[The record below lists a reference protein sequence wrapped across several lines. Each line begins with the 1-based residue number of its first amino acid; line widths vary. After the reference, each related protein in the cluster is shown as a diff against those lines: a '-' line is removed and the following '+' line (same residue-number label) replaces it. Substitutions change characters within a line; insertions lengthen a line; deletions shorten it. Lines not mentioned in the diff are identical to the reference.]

1 MFSGKESEW
10 TWNTSSGL
18 SVSYGL
24 VGGTGAQF
32 VLNDPR
38 GGTASFNYITVGV
51 GASVGAKWSFGGSS
65 TAMYSKGKVFISDS
79 FPGNEFHNRDFE
91 GFCLVADASAG
102 VIAGVSVDTMLLGI
116 PAADVPKSILTDFG
130 VGLPITAMATRG
142 RSLLDDHPVLGV
154 LGGISAYLETEAV
167 SRVFANGT
175 VADFF
180 KSNAKALLLTNS
192 ASLGRQY
199 GGGALA
205 SVGYVWIG
213 ALDTPPKIVENLLR
227 VPVDPYHKIVATTR
241 EMIPF
246 PADVLF
252 DFDKYDIKPDAE
264 LALWGL
270 AHKIQ
275 QRGPGKIVIEG
286 HTDGLGKDAY
296 NYWLSKQRADAVAR
310 WLIIRRIV
318 KLTNITTKGL
328 GHSQPAFPDKL
339 NGQDNPEGRMRNRRI
354 EVRFLWY

>member
-91 GFCLVADASAG
+91 GFCLVADASAS
-102 VIAGVSVDTMLLGI
+102 VIAGVSVDAMLLGI

-180 KSNAKALLLTNS
+180 KSNAKALLLTK
-192 ASLGRQY
+192 LW
-199 GGGALA
+199 A
-205 SVGYVWIG
+205 SVRRGRFGQRRLRMDRRAGYAAEDSRKLAAGSCGSVPQNCRDDPRN
-213 ALDTPPKIVENLLR
+213 DTVPGGRAVRLR
-227 VPVDPYHKIVATTR
+227 
-241 EMIPF
+241 
-246 PADVLF
+246 
-252 DFDKYDIKPDAE
+252 
-264 LALWGL
+264 
-270 AHKIQ
+270 
-275 QRGPGKIVIEG
+275 
-286 HTDGLGKDAY
+286 
-296 NYWLSKQRADAVAR
+296 
-310 WLIIRRIV
+310 
-318 KLTNITTKGL
+318 
-328 GHSQPAFPDKL
+328 
-339 NGQDNPEGRMRNRRI
+339 
-354 EVRFLWY
+354 